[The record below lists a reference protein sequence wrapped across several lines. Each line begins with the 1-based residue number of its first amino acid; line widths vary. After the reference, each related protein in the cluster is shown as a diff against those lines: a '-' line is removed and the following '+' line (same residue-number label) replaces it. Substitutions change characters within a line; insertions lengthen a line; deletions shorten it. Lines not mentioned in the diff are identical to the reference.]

1 MDLLTTIEIEAIKL
15 SLKISFWALLWSLPL
30 ALGTAWILARHHFPG
45 KFIFDGIIHLP
56 LVLPPV
62 VIGYVLLVLM
72 GKKGLIGSFLYE
84 ELGISAEDY
93 YKLQDIQKT
102 LGQEYVGQT
111 IADDDEFAFQ
121 DFYISH
127 YNVN

>member
-1 MDLLTTIEIEAIKL
+1 ML
-15 SLKISFWALLWSLPL
+15 SLGREAGLPL

-72 GKKGLIGSFLYE
+72 GKKGLIGSLLYE
-84 ELGISAEDY
+84 ELGISLSFSWRGAAAPLHEKERLIPNSS
-93 YKLQDIQKT
+93 YKRLPINPFFPIKT
-102 LGQEYVGQT
+102 SKT
-111 IADDDEFAFQ
+111 
-121 DFYISH
+121 
-127 YNVN
+127 